1 MAHIMLKLTSRSSEA
16 PNLRMMPSVSIM
28 TFAAAVVAVGLVIA
42 WYLGGIVPAESP
54 SNVKPLTAT
63 DLLEKVLGRAVA
75 LEQDV
80 LPRSAM
86 NPAPAATAT
95 VHNDDDGFKKVA

>member
-1 MAHIMLKLTSRSSEA
+1 ML
-16 PNLRMMPSVSIM
+16 MMPSVSIM
-28 TFAAAVVAVGLVIA
+28 TFAAAVAAVGLVIA

-63 DLLEKVLGRAVA
+63 DLLEKALGRAVA

-80 LPRSAM
+80 LPASATSR
-86 NPAPAATAT
+86 AATAT
-95 VHNDDDGFKKVA
+95 GHNDDDGFRKVA

>member
-1 MAHIMLKLTSRSSEA
+1 ML
-16 PNLRMMPSVSIM
+16 MMPSVSIM

-80 LPRSAM
+80 LPGSATSR
-86 NPAPAATAT
+86 AATAT
-95 VHNDDDGFKKVA
+95 GRSDDDGFRKVA

>member
-1 MAHIMLKLTSRSSEA
+1 ML
-16 PNLRMMPSVSIM
+16 MMPSVSIM
-28 TFAAAVVAVGLVIA
+28 AFAAAVVAVGLVIA

-54 SNVKPLTAT
+54 SNVKPITAT

-86 NPAPAATAT
+86 NPAATAT
-95 VHNDDDGFKKVA
+95 VHSDDDGFKKVA